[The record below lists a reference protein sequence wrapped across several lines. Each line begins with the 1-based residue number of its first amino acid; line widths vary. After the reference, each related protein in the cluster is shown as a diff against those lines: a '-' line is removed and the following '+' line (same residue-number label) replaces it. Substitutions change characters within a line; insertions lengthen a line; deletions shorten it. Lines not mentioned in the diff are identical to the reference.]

1 MVAGQP
7 IDRTRIR
14 STVPTAAD
22 GGRFWPTTREGIVLE
37 YERRMEAALGLAYRD
52 DEVRRLNLF
61 RALDSSDRLIAETRR
76 VLPLIRFVVGVD
88 AAALATRG
96 LSWRVATD
104 RVDEPDEVRV
114 AALASM
120 AEDVWLR
127 SRVPVLVHSWAWDV
141 CAVGAWYLEVVR
153 SDMGAVIMAH
163 APSRVRIERDPLG
176 LRITRAII
184 DVEYTDPPTPS
195 PTSGVYEGGG
205 ERHTYRRILTPT
217 EITVY
222 LDGVRL
228 EGESGPNT
236 LGVVPIVPMVFRP
249 VGEYE
254 LPTWAGDGAEDAVAM
269 IDSMLTQIQVVG
281 GRNANPLLV
290 ALGAQ
295 IAEGS
300 ALTQVDRT
308 ASLPTGADLKW
319 LEATLQGIREL
330 GSAAE
335 MLLGHVMESYPEF
348 LFVDAGASSSGT
360 ALSYRAGAFVAKI
373 EPVRMAFY
381 EALSTALGMAV
392 AMDAGVPWTRAADV
406 YKVDG
411 GSALPQDVGAMADL
425 LRVLVADGL
434 MRPQDA
440 VAKLQTEGVLPDDL
454 EPAAYLAEAQVAAA
468 DRDAGQIR
476 TAMAVAEAARALEVV
491 PVMAPVA
498 VPDADLSDMGE
509 DDAMVP
515 T

>member
-1 MVAGQP
+1 
-7 IDRTRIR
+7 
-14 STVPTAAD
+14 
-22 GGRFWPTTREGIVLE
+22 
-37 YERRMEAALGLAYRD
+37 
-52 DEVRRLNLF
+52 
-61 RALDSSDRLIAETRR
+61 
-76 VLPLIRFVVGVD
+76 
-88 AAALATRG
+88 
-96 LSWRVATD
+96 
-104 RVDEPDEVRV
+104 
-114 AALASM
+114 
-120 AEDVWLR
+120 
-127 SRVPVLVHSWAWDV
+127 
-141 CAVGAWYLEVVR
+141 
-153 SDMGAVIMAH
+153 
-163 APSRVRIERDPLG
+163 
-176 LRITRAII
+176 
-184 DVEYTDPPTPS
+184 
-195 PTSGVYEGGG
+195 
-205 ERHTYRRILTPT
+205 
-217 EITVY
+217 
-222 LDGVRL
+222 
-228 EGESGPNT
+228 
-236 LGVVPIVPMVFRP
+236 
-249 VGEYE
+249 
-254 LPTWAGDGAEDAVAM
+254 
-269 IDSMLTQIQVVG
+269 MLTQIQVVG